1 ENNQYEIHFEGKE
14 LSSFHSSVIF
24 SVVRHSA
31 HPLSKILADYF
42 KRQDFYELRHFEEFP
57 GKGIRGVLSNNEEVL
72 LGSAEFTGYETAT
85 DDNPMYSYVYV
96 KINNNHTGRFAIRKK
111 YREGVEEMLIQL
123 KKQGYDLYLLSGDN
137 ESEKAGLQAYFSDN
151 QMRFKCKPEDKLN
164 FLKDLKK
171 QGKKIIMI
179 GDGLNDAGALK
190 QADVGI
196 AVTDDI
202 YNFSP
207 SSDAILKG
215 EEVKN
220 TGLFLAFARTAKKV
234 LISSLILSFIYNIV
248 GISFAITG
256 NVTPVFAAVLM
267 PVSSVTVV
275 GYITLA
281 ISFLWRRAIILR

>member
-1 ENNQYEIHFEGKE
+1 
-14 LSSFHSSVIF
+14 
-24 SVVRHSA
+24 
-31 HPLSKILADYF
+31 
-42 KRQDFYELRHFEEFP
+42 
-57 GKGIRGVLSNNEEVL
+57 
-72 LGSAEFTGYETAT
+72 
-85 DDNPMYSYVYV
+85 
-96 KINNNHTGRFAIRKK
+96 
-111 YREGVEEMLIQL
+111 
-123 KKQGYDLYLLSGDN
+123 
-137 ESEKAGLQAYFSDN
+137 
-151 QMRFKCKPEDKLN
+151 
-164 FLKDLKK
+164 LKK

-256 NVTPVFAAVLM
+256 NVTPVFAAILM

-275 GYITLA
+275 GYITLT
-281 ISFLWRRAIILR
+281 ISFLWKRAIILR